1 MHPSQMAINNY
12 MEDDVPKKPTRKSSS
27 KSTSRDINSKQF
39 EQMLKDALMD
49 YSKSHQRKTNDTL
62 DSVNSVLEEFMQC
75 FIMLGYDEAGKPMT
89 LVNARSQRDAD
100 ALSTALS
107 RFFMQHNHND

>member
-1 MHPSQMAINNY
+1 

-27 KSTSRDINSKQF
+27 KSVGKDINSKQF
-39 EQMLKDALMD
+39 EKMLKDALMD

-62 DSVNSVLEEFMQC
+62 DSVNSVLEEFLQC
-75 FIMLGYDEAGKPMT
+75 FIMLGYDEHGKPMT
-89 LVNARSQRDAD
+89 LVNAKSQRDAD

-107 RFFMQHNHND
+107 RFFMQHHHNE